1 MNRKQPPN
9 VGRKKRPLEDE
20 EEDAMAKKRQKL
32 QPAVE
37 IKTRPT
43 KKAVRSRSVVSR
55 EADAKLVQA
64 PELESYHN
72 LQAVTQSATQKPA
85 TLPELTEKPTKHHD
99 KVVNGIRHELD
110 RLQPV
115 GGDGLNTG
123 ELLRQGKRK
132 LRSQAA
138 TKFKSELSAY
148 FPEYDEVIGNELKEK
163 RKFSICSSYLGWC

>member
-1 MNRKQPPN
+1 MTPN
-9 VGRKKRPLEDE
+9 
-20 EEDAMAKKRQKL
+20 
-32 QPAVE
+32 
-37 IKTRPT
+37 
-43 KKAVRSRSVVSR
+43 
-55 EADAKLVQA
+55 
-64 PELESYHN
+64 
-72 LQAVTQSATQKPA
+72 ATQKPA

-110 RLQPV
+110 RLQPA

-148 FPEYDEVIGNELKEK
+148 FPEYDEVIGNEPKEK
-163 RKFSICSSYLGWC
+163 RKFHISSNYLGWC